1 MTKTGRLMEVVIIMG
16 LVSLILGGCT
26 SGSGGAGKRAK
37 DNESGIQKFEFLE
50 SGSNRADIYSYTV
63 ENTGEGIVLS
73 YESLYKEAY
82 GTLTRQCTQELLDSL
97 NTLYKSYRLA
107 EWDGYDKVSK
117 NVLDGDS
124 FTLKIKFN
132 DGESLYAHGYAS
144 TPDRYGDFFSDMRG
158 LLDPIRDEAL
168 EEKRQEIVAEG
179 IKGNLKSFSLNI
191 IQHGTSGKDEY
202 RIIIR
207 KEDVSEK
214 NFDVT
219 INSFSGEYFEKGE
232 KKYYLHVPDEELG
245 FEELRKIIDDFSVI
259 EWYDY
264 EKTAE
269 DYNNAEWFQLG
280 IGFDSDMY
288 ISAMGTEH
296 PERYDGFRDA
306 VLSWLKSELA
316 SVATG

>member
-1 MTKTGRLMEVVIIMG
+1 MEVVIIMG

-168 EEKRQEIVAEG
+168 EEKRQEIIAGG
-179 IKGNLKSFSLNI
+179 IKGTLDLFSLNI

-207 KEDVSEK
+207 NDSIAEK

-219 INSFSGEYFEKGE
+219 IKSVSGEYFEKGE
-232 KKYYLHVPDEELG
+232 TKYYLHIPNEELG
-245 FEELRKIIDDFSVI
+245 LDELRKIVDDLSVI

-264 EKTAE
+264 EKSAE

-280 IGFDSDMY
+280 LGFDSGMY
-288 ISAMGTEH
+288 ISALGTEH
-296 PERYDGFRDA
+296 PERYEEFRA
-306 VLSWLKSELA
+306 LVLSWLRSKLA
-316 SVATG
+316 SVPAG